1 MFEKFFQKNKESG
14 VISKDSSHRISSDKL
29 FYFYNTSDVLLR
41 LICGAIEEIKFFKDE
56 NEIAFEPMANE
67 IIGYCTIWRD
77 YVEDD
82 RKATECFGDADEAFS
97 AAKRFIF

>member
-1 MFEKFFQKNKESG
+1 MFEKFFQKNKETG
-14 VISKDSSHRISSDKL
+14 VISKDASHRVRSDKL

-41 LICGAIEEIKFFKDE
+41 LICGAIEEIKSFKDE
-56 NEIAFEPMANE
+56 NEITLEQMANE

-82 RKATECFGDADEAFS
+82 RKATNVSGKPMKHLA
-97 AAKRFIF
+97 